1 MFSILSFLFFR
12 FQKEIKS
19 LWSFYFKLLCFL
31 KSIYTALV
39 FLGMFFFLG
48 YDFIQL
54 FFSFVNIFWGT
65 VAVLWS
71 WPFSKNVNLY
81 LYMAVSLDIGHKLNI
96 SQTYVRSIH
105 VLFPGEWERALHSH
119 CNNMINVNE
128 KRIGS
133 ISIVFLK

>member
-1 MFSILSFLFFR
+1 MFSILSFLSFR

-31 KSIYTALV
+31 KSIHSALV
-39 FLGMFFFLG
+39 FVGMFFLG
-48 YDFIQL
+48 IDFIQL
-54 FFSFVNIFWGT
+54 FFSLLNIFRGT

-81 LYMAVSLDIGHKLNI
+81 LYMAVSLDIGYKLNI

-105 VLFPGEWERALHSH
+105 VLFPGEWERALHGH
-119 CNNMINVNE
+119 CNNMINVSK

>member
-1 MFSILSFLFFR
+1 
-12 FQKEIKS
+12 
-19 LWSFYFKLLCFL
+19 
-31 KSIYTALV
+31 
-39 FLGMFFFLG
+39 
-48 YDFIQL
+48 
-54 FFSFVNIFWGT
+54 
-65 VAVLWS
+65 
-71 WPFSKNVNLY
+71 
-81 LYMAVSLDIGHKLNI
+81 MAVSLDIGYKLNI